1 MPHHHGSSSPAYL
14 PSRRRRACLA
24 SIAATV
30 SVIALSHSTIPG
42 HAQQG
47 PFASFSGSWAGN
59 GTVKLASGSREQIK
73 CRASYDTQSGGNS
86 LAIALR
92 CAGDSY
98 NYDFKGTANHTD
110 GKINGDWTESSKSA
124 SGRFSG
130 VINGDEIAARIDLPS
145 VTVTLNMVTRG
156 ERQSIS
162 IRSPGS
168 EISEVEMALR
178 RR

>member
-1 MPHHHGSSSPAYL
+1 M
-14 PSRRRRACLA
+14 
-24 SIAATV
+24 
-30 SVIALSHSTIPG
+30 ALSTIPG

-47 PFASFSGSWAGN
+47 PFGSFSGSWAGN

-73 CRASYDTQSGGNS
+73 CRASYDTQSGGS
-86 LAIALR
+86 TLTITLR

-98 NYDFKGTANHTD
+98 NYDFKGTANHAD
-110 GKINGDWTESSKSA
+110 GRISGDWSESSKSA
-124 SGRFSG
+124 SGRFNG
-130 VINGDEIAARIDLPS
+130 VVNGDEIAARIDLPS
-145 VTVTLNMVTRG
+145 ATVTLNMITRG

>member
-1 MPHHHGSSSPAYL
+1 M
-14 PSRRRRACLA
+14 
-24 SIAATV
+24 
-30 SVIALSHSTIPG
+30 STFPG
-42 HAQQG
+42 DTQQG
-47 PFASFSGSWAGN
+47 PFASFPGSWSGN

-73 CRASYDTQSGGNS
+73 CRASYDTLPGGTS
-86 LAIALR
+86 LNIALR

-98 NYDFKGTANHTD
+98 NYDFKGTANYAD
-110 GKINGDWTESSKSA
+110 GRISGDWSESSKSA
-124 SGRFSG
+124 SGRFNG
-130 VINGDEIAARIDLPS
+130 VVNGDEIAARIDLPS
-145 VTVTLNMVTRG
+145 ATVTLNLITRG